1 MNNKPVRVRIA
12 PSPTGN
18 LHIGTARLALWNYL
32 FAKKNNGTLILRI
45 EDTDKER
52 SKKEYEN
59 NIVESL
65 DWLGIKYDE
74 FYRQSERTE
83 IYKKYLQKLLDE
95 GKIYVS
101 KEEVKEEGDRAEV
114 IRFKNPNVKITFTD
128 LIRGDIT
135 MDTTDLGDF
144 VIAKSLEEPIFHF
157 VVVIDDFEMG
167 ITHILRGE
175 DHIPNTPRHILIQQ
189 AIGAV
194 TPLYAHLPMVLSPD
208 RSKMSKRHG
217 PVSLTEYREKGYL
230 SKALINFLA
239 LLGWNPGT
247 EQEIF
252 SLEELIKLFDLA
264 QVNKAG
270 AIFNIEKLNWFNRE
284 YILKLTTD
292 EIKNEIKSRGGVVD
306 DNLALKLI
314 PIVLD
319 RISILGDIDNMKE
332 SGELD
337 YFSNSPTYEKSLLY
351 WKEIKDD
358 KITIEHLL
366 KVKEI
371 LSREIEW
378 NAENIKKSLW
388 DYASSAGRGNVLWPL
403 RVALTGRE
411 KSPDPFIVASII
423 DKEQTLLRIEKA
435 INILNT

>member
-1 MNNKPVRVRIA
+1 
-12 PSPTGN
+12 
-18 LHIGTARLALWNYL
+18 
-32 FAKKNNGTLILRI
+32 
-45 EDTDKER
+45 
-52 SKKEYEN
+52 
-59 NIVESL
+59 
-65 DWLGIKYDE
+65 
-74 FYRQSERTE
+74 
-83 IYKKYLQKLLDE
+83 
-95 GKIYVS
+95 
-101 KEEVKEEGDRAEV
+101 
-114 IRFKNPNVKITFTD
+114 
-128 LIRGDIT
+128 
-135 MDTTDLGDF
+135 
-144 VIAKSLEEPIFHF
+144 
-157 VVVIDDFEMG
+157 MG

-252 SLEELIKLFDLA
+252 SLEELIKLFDLS

-292 EIKNEIKSRGGVVD
+292 EIKNEIKSRGGVTD

-358 KITIEHLL
+358 KITSEHLL

-371 LSREIEW
+371 LSGEIEW

-435 INILNT
+435 VNILNT